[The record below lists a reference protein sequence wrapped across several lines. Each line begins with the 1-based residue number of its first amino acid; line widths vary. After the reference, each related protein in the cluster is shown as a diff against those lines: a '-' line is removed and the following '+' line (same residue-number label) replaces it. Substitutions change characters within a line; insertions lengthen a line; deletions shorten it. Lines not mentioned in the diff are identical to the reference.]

1 MDKYEKAL
9 ERARKSLEDGTIS
22 NSAISY
28 IMSIFP
34 ELKEWED
41 NRTFIQILD
50 VIKQMRPKLTLRE
63 YTNCID
69 WLEKHKECGQALE
82 EVKSTLVYINV
93 QSKISFVK
101 AIKEKLGLDLFEAKQ
116 IVDEIFPIGTSSKYS
131 VSVFDIQKYR
141 WDKDTFESI
150 CENCAAEYRWLN
162 IKENYLIEEILRR
175 RTLYLNELGKTATV
189 NEKLSIGGKV
199 AALEELIEFINK

>member
-28 IMSIFP
+28 IMNIFP

-69 WLEKHKECGQALE
+69 WLEKHKECEQ
-82 EVKSTLVYINV
+82 KSTFVHISV
-93 QSKISFVK
+93 ESKLKFVK
-101 AIKEKLGLDLFEAKQ
+101 AIKAKTDLSLFEAKQ
-116 IVDEIFPIGTSSKYS
+116 IADEIIPTANNCNCN
-131 VSVFDIQKYR
+131 VFDIQKYG

-150 CENCAAEYRWLN
+150 CKDCAAEYKWLN
-162 IKENYLIEEILRR
+162 IKENYLIEEIKRR
-175 RTLYLNELGKTATV
+175 KTLYLNKLYKTVDVT
-189 NEKLSIGGKV
+189 EKLSIGGKA
-199 AALEELIEFINK
+199 AALEELIAFIDK

>member
-28 IMSIFP
+28 IMNIFP

-69 WLEKHKECGQALE
+69 WLEKHKECEQ
-82 EVKSTLVYINV
+82 KSTFVHISV
-93 QSKISFVK
+93 ESKLKFVK